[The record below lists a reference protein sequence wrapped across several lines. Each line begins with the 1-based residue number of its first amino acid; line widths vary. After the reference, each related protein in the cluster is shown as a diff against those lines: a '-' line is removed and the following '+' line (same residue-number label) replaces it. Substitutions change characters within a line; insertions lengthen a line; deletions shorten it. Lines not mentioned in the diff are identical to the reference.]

1 MAGTSNNSS
10 QRAAVEQ
17 IVRQVL
23 DELRAAG
30 SSQAHGMP
38 SVGSSSNSTLTLT
51 TKVITGTSLEGRLD
65 NITQLIVPRGAI
77 FTPAA
82 RDELKKFNVTVASA
96 VSTSKSAAR
105 QPLHLA
111 AHGKYDAGPLA
122 AGLVADNLD
131 VQRVKGT
138 DLPTVVSD
146 LAQKLSTTRGLFVT
160 DQAAAAVALA
170 NRKSGVRAALV
181 CNTAEIDR
189 AAGSL
194 SPNLLV
200 IDPLG
205 RSVFELRGLVR
216 HWLRYPE
223 PACPA
228 ALAQY
233 LN

>member
-1 MAGTSNNSS
+1 MANVVNNSN
-10 QRAAVEQ
+10 QRATVER

-23 DELRAAG
+23 AELRAAG
-30 SSQAHGMP
+30 SASPSQARGITSP
-38 SVGSSSNSTLTLT
+38 GTSDLTLT
-51 TKVITGTSLEGRLD
+51 TKVVTAAALEGRL
-65 NITQLIVPRGAI
+65 TVGAQLVVPRGAV

-82 RDELKKFNVTVASA
+82 RDELKKYNVTVASA
-96 VSTSKSAAR
+96 VGKSKSASKQR
-105 QPLHLA
+105 LQLA
-111 AHGKYDAGPLA
+111 AHAKYNAAPLI
-122 AGLVADNLD
+122 AGLTADNLD
-131 VQRVKGT
+131 VERAQST
-138 DLPTVVSD
+138 DLPSMIAE
-146 LAQKLSTTRGLFVT
+146 LAQRLLTTRALMIA
-160 DQAAAAVALA
+160 DEAAAAVCLA

-181 CNTAEIDR
+181 CSATEIDR

-216 HWLRYPE
+216 HWLRHPE

>member
-1 MAGTSNNSS
+1 MANTANNSN

-17 IVRQVL
+17 IVREVL
-23 DELRAAG
+23 AELRAA
-30 SSQAHGMP
+30 SP
-38 SVGSSSNSTLTLT
+38 SKARGIPSPGIPDRALTLT
-51 TKVITGTSLEGRLD
+51 TKVITAATLEGRL
-65 NITQLIVPRGAI
+65 TAGVQLIVPRGAI

-82 RDELKKFNVTVASA
+82 RDELKKFQVTIASA
-96 VSTSKSAAR
+96 VNTSQSATK
-105 QPLHLA
+105 QHLYLA
-111 AHGKYDAGPLA
+111 AHGKYDASPLA
-122 AGLVADNLD
+122 AGLAADNLD
-131 VQRVKGT
+131 VLRAKGV
-138 DLPTVVSD
+138 DLPAIISE
-146 LAQKLSTTRGLFVT
+146 LAPKLSTTRGLVVT
-160 DQAAAAVALA
+160 DAAAAAVALA

-216 HWLRYPE
+216 HWLRHPE

-228 ALAQY
+228 VLAQY

>member
-1 MAGTSNNSS
+1 MANTANNSN

-17 IVRQVL
+17 IVREVL
-23 DELRAAG
+23 AELRAATPTKARG
-30 SSQAHGMP
+30 IPSPGM
-38 SVGSSSNSTLTLT
+38 SDRTLTLT
-51 TKVITGTSLEGRLD
+51 TRVITAATLEGRL
-65 NITQLIVPRGAI
+65 TAGAQLIVPRGAI

-82 RDELKKFNVTVASA
+82 RDELKKFKVTIASA
-96 VSTSKSAAR
+96 VSTSKSAAK
-105 QPLHLA
+105 QHLHLT
-111 AHGKYDAGPLA
+111 AHGKYDASPLI
-122 AGLVADNLD
+122 AGLTADNLA
-131 VQRVKGT
+131 VQRIKES
-138 DLPTVVSD
+138 DLPTIVSE
-146 LAQKLSTTRGLFVT
+146 LAQKLSTARGLVVT
-160 DQAAAAVALA
+160 DATAAAVALA

-216 HWLRYPE
+216 HWLRHPE